1 MCVCAC
7 LMLLQMTYD
16 YHGAWENV
24 TGVNTPLY
32 DEVAGD
38 NLSINATLATYLAM
52 DGVPASKLVLG
63 YTTYRSCAT
72 HTHTHTPVAALT
84 LSANHA
90 LAPDSQH
97 MVAHG
102 MCRAR
107 PVLTKVCLRQRSVS
121 YNVLFPHH

>member
-1 MCVCAC
+1 MLSVCAC

-63 YTTYRSCAT
+63 YNISQLR
-72 HTHTHTPVAALT
+72 HTHTRLLQP
-84 LSANHA
+84 
-90 LAPDSQH
+90 
-97 MVAHG
+97 
-102 MCRAR
+102 
-107 PVLTKVCLRQRSVS
+107 
-121 YNVLFPHH
+121 